1 MLDERNSSP
10 AEPWLR
16 VRSYRA
22 QIRDKERGEN
32 NCVNGLSV
40 SLSLSVCLSLSVPV
54 CPCPSVPVRLSHA
67 HLRKQSRFLPSQW
80 RNWVTLTTRTYSST
94 EMHLSVFENTRSL
107 LLHHAIIDRHSRVEF
122 RGASFFLYEPAPEVL
137 SPLNSTLYHKI

>member
-1 MLDERNSSP
+1 MTGPYGRCLGMLDERNSSP

-54 CPCPSVPVRLSHA
+54 CLSHA
-67 HLRKQSRFLPSQW
+67 HLRKQSRFLSSQW
-80 RNWVTLTTRTYSST
+80 RN
-94 EMHLSVFENTRSL
+94 
-107 LLHHAIIDRHSRVEF
+107 
-122 RGASFFLYEPAPEVL
+122 
-137 SPLNSTLYHKI
+137 